1 LKAIIDT
8 NVLVFD
14 TLEDSEFHREA
25 SSGLDS
31 LDGWG
36 LPSIV
41 FHELVWFF
49 KSQQIAVSR
58 ATAKVKEYLTNE
70 KTNFVS
76 SSADDIMFAS
86 SKMKNLRAY
95 NDLVI
100 LSAAVRTG
108 LPLYSFDEDLKA
120 NARRHGVKLFRG

>member
-1 LKAIIDT
+1 MKAIIDT

-14 TLEDSEFHREA
+14 TFEDSEFHREA

-36 LPSIV
+36 LPSMV
-41 FHELVWFF
+41 FHELAWFF
-49 KSQQIAVSR
+49 KGQQITVSKIN
-58 ATAKVKEYLTNE
+58 AKVKEYLTNE
-70 KTNFVS
+70 KTTFVPC
-76 SSADDIMFAS
+76 SADDVMFAS
-86 SKMKNLRAY
+86 SKMKSHREY

-100 LSAAVRTG
+100 LSAAGRTG

-120 NARRHGVKLFRG
+120 RARRQGVRLFQS

>member
-1 LKAIIDT
+1 MKAIIDT

-14 TLEDSEFHREA
+14 TFEDSEFHSEA

-36 LPSIV
+36 LPSMV

-49 KSQQIAVSR
+49 KDQRIAIPK
-58 ATAKVKEYLTNE
+58 ANAKVKELLTNE
-70 KTNFVS
+70 KTTFVPC
-76 SSADDIMFAS
+76 SADDIMFAS
-86 SKMKNLRAY
+86 SKMKNHRQY

-100 LSAAVRTG
+100 LSAAGRTG

-120 NARRHGVKLFRG
+120 SAKRYGVKMFEG